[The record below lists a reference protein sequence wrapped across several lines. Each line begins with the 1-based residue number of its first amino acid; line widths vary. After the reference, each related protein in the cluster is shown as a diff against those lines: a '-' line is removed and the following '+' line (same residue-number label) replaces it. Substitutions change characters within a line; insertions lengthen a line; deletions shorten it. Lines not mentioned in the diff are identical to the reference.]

1 MEQRNHKLKALK
13 IGAGVLGFLFCQ
25 LCVADIAQKKPLQI
39 NFNEMIE
46 QSSNER
52 SELENNME
60 NHYQDDEINFADEDS
75 RKVIDFVDVEVQWGD
90 SPQVVDRRF
99 NSLVSET
106 QSVNAPNIE
115 APRAPQSATVQ
126 VRLETPSLPN

>member
-1 MEQRNHKLKALK
+1 MKLHNHKLQALK
-13 IGAGVLGFLFCQ
+13 ISAGILGFLFCQ
-25 LCVADIAQKKPLQI
+25 ICVADIAQKKPLQI

-52 SELENNME
+52 SALENNMDH
-60 NHYQDDEINFADEDS
+60 HYQDDEIDFAEEDS

-99 NSLVSET
+99 NSLAGET
-106 QSVNAPNIE
+106 QSVNAPNVE
-115 APRAPQSATVQ
+115 VPRAPQSTTVQ
-126 VRLETPSLPN
+126 VRLESPSLPN